1 MAAQGSKKVVYAALV
16 GNSLIAITKFTAASF
31 TGSSAMFSEAIH
43 SAVDTG
49 NQTLLLYGMRQ
60 AERPADTRHPFGY
73 SKEIYFWAF
82 VVAIMIFAVGAGV
95 SFYEGVQKTL
105 HPHEVSDVYI
115 NYLVL
120 GAAILFEGFAWWI
133 AFKEFKKGVGRRSM
147 LRALQRSKDPSIFT
161 VLLEDTAAMLG
172 LIVALIGIFLADY
185 LNMPV
190 LDGVASMTI
199 GVILALAAVVLA
211 YETKAL
217 LIGETAEEE
226 IVDGIRAKLAGIDE
240 ITGVNEV
247 LTMHMGPADILANIS
262 VDFSDGTTAER
273 VEHLITDLE
282 IRIKEAHP
290 EIKRI
295 FIEVQSRHGHALNL
309 QSAET
314 DQGDQE

>member
-1 MAAQGSKKVVYAALV
+1 MAAQGSKKVVYAALA

-43 SAVDTG
+43 SSVDTG
-49 NQTLLLYGMRQ
+49 NQALLLYGMKR
-60 AERPADTRHPFGY
+60 AERPADSRHPFGY

-82 VVAIMIFAVGAGV
+82 VVAILIFAVGAGV
-95 SFYEGVQKTL
+95 SLYEGVEKTL
-105 HPHEVSDVYI
+105 HPHAVTNVHI

-120 GAAILFEGFAWWI
+120 GAAIIFEGFAWWI

-161 VLLEDTAAMLG
+161 VLLEDTAAMAG
-172 LIVALIGIFLADY
+172 LIVALIGVFLADV
-185 LNMPV
+185 LEMPV
-190 LDGVASMTI
+190 LDGVASITI
-199 GVILALAAVVLA
+199 GVILTVAAIVLA

-217 LIGETAEEE
+217 LIGETAEDE
-226 IVDGIRAKLAGIDE
+226 IVEGIRGKLTGIQE

-262 VDFSDGTTAER
+262 VDFADGTSAER
-273 VEHLITDLE
+273 IEALITDLE
-282 IRIKEAHP
+282 TRIKDAHP

-295 FIEVQSRHGHALNL
+295 FIEVQSRQGHAKNL
-309 QSAET
+309 
-314 DQGDQE
+314 

>member
-1 MAAQGSKKVVYAALV
+1 MAAQGSKKVVYAALA

-43 SAVDTG
+43 SSVDTG
-49 NQTLLLYGMRQ
+49 NQALLLYGMRR
-60 AERPADTRHPFGY
+60 AERPADLRHPFGY

-82 VVAIMIFAVGAGV
+82 VVAILIFAVGAGV
-95 SFYEGVQKTL
+95 SLYEGIEKTL
-105 HPHEVSDVYI
+105 HPHAVTNVHI

-120 GAAILFEGFAWWI
+120 GAAIIFEGFAWWI
-133 AFKEFKKGVGRRSM
+133 AFKEFKKGVGRRTM

-172 LIVALIGIFLADY
+172 LIVALIGVFLADV
-185 LNMPV
+185 LEMPV
-190 LDGVASMTI
+190 LDGIASIAI
-199 GVILALAAVVLA
+199 GVILTLAAIILA

-226 IVDGIRAKLAGIDE
+226 IVEGIRAKLTGIEE
-240 ITGVNEV
+240 ITGINEV

-262 VDFSDGTTAER
+262 VDFADGTSAER
-273 VEHLITDLE
+273 VENLITDLE
-282 IRIKEAHP
+282 TRIKEAHP

-295 FIEVQSRHGHALNL
+295 FIEVQSRQGHAKNL
-309 QSAET
+309 
-314 DQGDQE
+314 

>member
-1 MAAQGSKKVVYAALV
+1 MAAQGSKKVVYAALA

-43 SAVDTG
+43 SSVDTG
-49 NQTLLLYGMRQ
+49 NQALLLYGMKR
-60 AERPADTRHPFGY
+60 AERPADSRHPFGY

-82 VVAIMIFAVGAGV
+82 VVAILIFAVGAGV
-95 SFYEGVQKTL
+95 SLYEGVEKTL
-105 HPHEVSDVYI
+105 HPHAVTNVHI

-120 GAAILFEGFAWWI
+120 GAAIIFEGFAWWI

-161 VLLEDTAAMLG
+161 VLLEDTAAMAG
-172 LIVALIGIFLADY
+172 LIVALIGVFLADV
-185 LNMPV
+185 LEMPV
-190 LDGVASMTI
+190 LDGVASITI
-199 GVILALAAVVLA
+199 GVILTLAAIVLA

-217 LIGETAEEE
+217 LIGETAEDE
-226 IVDGIRAKLAGIDE
+226 IVEGIRGKLTGIQE

-262 VDFSDGTTAER
+262 VDFADGTSAER
-273 VEHLITDLE
+273 IEALITDLE
-282 IRIKEAHP
+282 TRIKEAHP

-295 FIEVQSRHGHALNL
+295 FIEVQSRQGHAKNL
-309 QSAET
+309 
-314 DQGDQE
+314 